1 MRRTMNMS
9 HAHECSLTKLVNASI
24 MLQREMYVNDTME
37 IDPPTHYMIRE
48 WIIYPSYSGMN
59 LFLIPVIFC
68 CVIALIFTP
77 SILFSIYSN
86 ISMRRETRFLLLGNI
101 VLYDLIYLIL
111 YSVIAICNVMNL
123 KMSKHIC
130 ILILFLLAVT
140 YWGGVLST
148 ASMVVDTYLAV
159 LWPLHYMSLLSARRT
174 EKLLILL
181 WISSFFFPAIVF
193 LALYFTQKPA
203 PCPLELC
210 SLPVILL
217 MALHAD
223 DALKL
228 CYILFVIIFLLLFSL
243 IFCCYIVIY
252 YKTRETGI
260 WKSVSS
266 RASVTFFLHHT
277 ILFFYLSPL
286 LLLLSESLLYM
297 GKVIG
302 LRTGLWITQ
311 TLCNVLLVL
320 PKAAS
325 PCLYGL
331 RYREIYK
338 SLKLF
343 LRLRKHRHV
352 APVISDR

>member
-1 MRRTMNMS
+1 MS
-9 HAHECSLTKLVNASI
+9 ECSLTKIVNASI
-24 MLQREMYVNDTME
+24 MLQREIYANSTFQ

-48 WIIYPSYSGMN
+48 WIIYPSYSEMH
-59 LFLIPVIFC
+59 LFLIPITVC
-68 CVIALIFTP
+68 CATALFFTP
-77 SILFSIYSN
+77 SIIFAIYSN
-86 ISMRRETRFLLLGNI
+86 ISMRKETRFLLLGNI

-111 YSVIAICNVMNL
+111 YTATAICNMINW
-123 KMSKHIC
+123 KIPKHTC
-130 ILILFLLAVT
+130 IVLLFLLAVT
-140 YWGGVLST
+140 YWGGVLTT

-159 LWPLHYMSLLSARRT
+159 LWPLHYMSLLPVRRT
-174 EKLLILL
+174 KRLLILL
-181 WISSFFFPAIVF
+181 WFSSFFFPAIVF
-193 LALYFTQKPA
+193 LALHFTQEPG

-217 MALHAD
+217 MALHGD

-228 CYILFVIIFLLLFSL
+228 CYILFVVLFLLCFSL
-243 IFCCYIVIY
+243 ILCCYIVLY

-266 RASVTFFLHHT
+266 RASVTFLLHHT

-302 LRTGLWITQ
+302 LRTGLWITL
-311 TLCNVLLVL
+311 TICNVLVVL

-331 RYREIYK
+331 RYRQIYK
-338 SLKLF
+338 SLKIF

-352 APVISDR
+352 APVISER

>member
-1 MRRTMNMS
+1 MNTS
-9 HAHECSLTKLVNASI
+9 ECSLSKIVNASI
-24 MLQREMYVNDTME
+24 MLQRETYDNHSFE
-37 IDPPTHYMIRE
+37 IDPPKHYMIRE
-48 WIIYPSYSGMN
+48 WIIYPSYAEMH
-59 LFLIPVIFC
+59 LFLIPTTFC
-68 CVIALIFTP
+68 CVTALFFTP
-77 SILFSIYSN
+77 SIIFSIYSN
-86 ISMRRETRFLLLGNI
+86 MSMRKETRFLLLGNI
-101 VLYDLIYLIL
+101 VLYDLIYLML
-111 YSVIAICNVMNL
+111 YTATAVCNMISW
-123 KMSKHIC
+123 KIPKHVC
-130 ILILFLLAVT
+130 ILLLFLLAVT
-140 YWGGVLST
+140 YWGGVLTT

-159 LWPLHYMSLLSARRT
+159 LWPLHYMSLLPARRT
-174 EKLLILL
+174 KKMLILL
-181 WISSFFFPAIVF
+181 WFSSFFFPAVVF

-217 MALHAD
+217 MALHGD

-228 CYILFVIIFLLLFSL
+228 CYILFVIIFLLCFSL
-243 IFCCYIVIY
+243 IFCCYIVLY

-266 RASVTFFLHHT
+266 RASVTFLLHHT

-302 LRTGLWITQ
+302 LRTGLWITL
-311 TLCNVLLVL
+311 TICNVLIVL

-331 RYREIYK
+331 RYRQIYK

-352 APVISDR
+352 APVMSNR

>member
-1 MRRTMNMS
+1 MNTS
-9 HAHECSLTKLVNASI
+9 ECSLTKLVNASI
-24 MLQREMYVNDTME
+24 MLQKEMQLNATFK
-37 IDPPTHYMIRE
+37 IDSPTYFMIQE
-48 WIIYPSYSGMN
+48 WVIYPSYSEMHV
-59 LFLIPVIFC
+59 FLIPIIFC
-68 CVIALIFTP
+68 CVTALIFTP

-86 ISMRRETRFLLLGNI
+86 ISMRQETRFLLLGNI
-101 VLYDLIYLIL
+101 LLYDLIYLIL
-111 YSVIAICNVMNL
+111 YTATAICNVLNWN
-123 KMSKHIC
+123 MSKDVC
-130 ILILFLLAVT
+130 IVILFMLAVT
-140 YWGGVLST
+140 YWGGVLTT
-148 ASMVVDTYLAV
+148 ASKVMDTYLAV

-174 EKLLILL
+174 KKLLILL
-181 WISSFFFPAIVF
+181 WISSFFFPAVVF
-193 LALYFTQKPA
+193 IPVYFTQKPA

-217 MALHAD
+217 MTLHAD
-223 DALKL
+223 YALKL
-228 CYILFVIIFLLLFSL
+228 CYILFVIVFLLFFSL
-243 IFCCYIVIY
+243 IFCCYIVLY

-266 RASVTFFLHHT
+266 RASVTFLLHHT

-297 GKVIG
+297 NKVIG

-331 RYREIYK
+331 RYRQIYK

-343 LRLRKHRHV
+343 LRLRKHRDV
-352 APVISDR
+352 SPVISDRVVNC